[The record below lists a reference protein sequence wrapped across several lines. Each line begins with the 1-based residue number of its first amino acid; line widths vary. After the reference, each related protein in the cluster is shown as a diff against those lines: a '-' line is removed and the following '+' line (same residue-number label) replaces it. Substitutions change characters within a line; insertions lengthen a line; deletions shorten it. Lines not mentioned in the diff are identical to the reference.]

1 MSPRGGGRPGAR
13 LGPHGRTHGAS
24 QCPPTRAAMEALGAG
39 GERASPASPTRSL
52 DLRRLSVRADSAYSS
67 FSAASGGPEQRTP
80 SPGTDLLP
88 YLDWD
93 YVRVV
98 WGGPAPALPDAAP
111 RTSPRPRP
119 ASLRPAVATRNGPQ
133 QPEVPGIPGP
143 LNRQA
148 TPLLY
153 ALAAEAEAA
162 ARAAEPPSPPASR
175 AAYRQ
180 RLQGAQRRVLRE
192 TSFQRK
198 ELRMSL
204 PARLRPAAPAR
215 PPAVHARSASL
226 SHPGGEV
233 EPACSRTPAPG
244 TAGRGP
250 LTNQQRK
257 WCFSEPGKLDR
268 VGRGGGPAGECT
280 GEACS
285 STGLAGPQPQALQHP
300 ALAELE
306 CHRIRWLPKT
316 QPRSTAYLHS
326 GSSKLKLADTYRP
339 AGRSRSASGE
349 VSGSWGGSAGAMPG
363 VQAVPQGAETP
374 RPLFQTK
381 LSRFLTQKETTAV
394 CPPDDP
400 QSIPADCEQR
410 VSETSTVPARLA
422 SVSAD
427 DVFLEEAPPVRRRSP
442 PASHA
447 PKGLPTRVP
456 ASDQQC
462 GTDLG
467 QRAGQAEISAEDPL
481 HEHPGTAGAD
491 DCWQRVNGS
500 ADVSRPPSCSPPGTA
515 NGDIPTSDPAGQLTT
530 DPLAAAESDLLKPLP
545 VAPEPPPHSALAWAT
560 GQPGSR
566 PTWPSQRLEELVQEL
581 ARLDPSL
588 CDTLAFQPSP
598 ELPLGLL
605 DGLIPLAEVWAA
617 VSTACGEAGEEAAG
631 ASEPG
636 PYQFSFTQ
644 LLPTSQEETRL
655 ENSATHPVPD
665 QPSSE
670 GFLAPSNSIQAKKV
684 ELASLLQKMLRDLH
698 AEQERLRGAA
708 QAWARSQAAL
718 EAAVSQACP
727 PRHLERFSRFMA
739 DLERVL
745 GLLLLL
751 ASRLARVHRAL
762 AWAGSEGDPE
772 ERASLLQRLG
782 FLQRQQ
788 RDARQ
793 LKEHVARRE
802 RDLREVLVRA
812 LPAEALRSY
821 GALLAGKAAV
831 LAQQR
836 SLDERV
842 RLLQDQLDAVSSDLG
857 HHPPSPR
864 PARPPQT
871 CPRDEQPL
879 SPPRA

>member
-1 MSPRGGGRPGAR
+1 
-13 LGPHGRTHGAS
+13 
-24 QCPPTRAAMEALGAG
+24 MEALGAG
-39 GERASPASPTRSL
+39 GERACPASPTRSL
-52 DLRRLSVRADSAYSS
+52 DLRRLSTRADSAYSS

-98 WGGPAPALPDAAP
+98 WGGPAPARPDAVP
-111 RTSPRPRP
+111 RASPLPG
-119 ASLRPAVATRNGPQ
+119 PAVTTGSGPQ
-133 QPEVPGIPGP
+133 PPGVQGIPGP

-153 ALAAEAEAA
+153 ALAAEAEAV

-215 PPAVHARSASL
+215 PPAVHSRSASL
-226 SHPGGEV
+226 SHPGGEA

-244 TAGRGP
+244 TAGRGR
-250 LTNQQRK
+250 LADQQRK

-280 GEACS
+280 GEAS
-285 STGLAGPQPQALQHP
+285 SSSGLTRPQPQEVQHP
-300 ALAELE
+300 VLAELE
-306 CHRIRWLPKT
+306 CHEIRWLPKT
-316 QPRSTAYLHS
+316 QSRSTAYLHS
-326 GSSKLKLADTYRP
+326 GSSKLADTYRP
-339 AGRSRSASGE
+339 GRSRSASGE
-349 VSGSWGGSAGAMPG
+349 VLGSWGGSGGAMPS

-374 RPLFQTK
+374 RPLFQTQ
-381 LSRFLTQKETTAV
+381 LSRFLTQKETTVV
-394 CPPDDP
+394 CPADVP
-400 QSIPADCEQR
+400 QSGPADCEPR
-410 VSETSTVPARLA
+410 VSETSIVSAQLP
-422 SVSAD
+422 SVSVD
-427 DVFLEEAPPVRRRSP
+427 EVFLEEAPPVRMRSP
-442 PASHA
+442 PDSQA
-447 PKGLPTRVP
+447 PEGLPTRVH

-467 QRAGQAEISAEDPL
+467 QRAGQPNISPEDPL
-481 HEHPGTAGAD
+481 HEYPGTAEAD

-500 ADVSRPPSCSPPGTA
+500 ADVSRPTSCSPPGTA
-515 NGDIPTSDPAGQLTT
+515 NGDTPTIDPTGQLTT
-530 DPLAAAESDLLKPLP
+530 GPLAAAESDLLKLLP
-545 VAPEPPPHSALAWAT
+545 VAPGPPHHTALAWAT

-605 DGLIPLAEVWAA
+605 DGLIPLAEVSAA
-617 VSTACGEAGEEAAG
+617 VSPACGEAGEEAAG

-636 PYQFSFTQ
+636 SYQVSFTQ

-665 QPSSE
+665 QPSTE
-670 GFLAPSNSIQAKKV
+670 RFPAPNNSIQAKKV
-684 ELASLLQKMLRDLH
+684 ELASLLQKMLWDLH
-698 AEQERLRGAA
+698 AEHERLRGAA

-718 EAAVSQACP
+718 EAAVSQACTP
-727 PRHLERFSRFMA
+727 PQLERFRRFMA

-751 ASRLARVHRAL
+751 ASRLARVRRAL

-772 ERASLLQRLG
+772 ERASLRQRLG

-788 RDARQ
+788 QDAQQ

-802 RDLREVLVRA
+802 RGLREVLARA
-812 LPAEALRSY
+812 LPLEELRSY

-842 RLLQDQLDAVSSDLG
+842 RVLQDQLDAISSDLG
-857 HHPPSPR
+857 HHSLSPR
-864 PARPPQT
+864 PARAPET
-871 CPRDEQPL
+871 CLPDEQP
-879 SPPRA
+879 SPPPLT